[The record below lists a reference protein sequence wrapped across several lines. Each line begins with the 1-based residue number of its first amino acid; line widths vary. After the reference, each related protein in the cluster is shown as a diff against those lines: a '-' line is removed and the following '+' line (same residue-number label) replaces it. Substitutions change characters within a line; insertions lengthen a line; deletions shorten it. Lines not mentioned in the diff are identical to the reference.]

1 MLEILVLEV
10 ADMDVLCLVRKE
22 GREIIEIAMLCGRD
36 LSAQVRK
43 GNSRR

>member
-1 MLEILVLEV
+1 MLILVLERV
-10 ADMDVLCLVRKE
+10 ADMDVCVVRK

-36 LSAQVRK
+36 LTQVRK